1 MALSQR
7 QKISAIN
14 KALSSQMT
22 LEQAIVELSSGGMG
36 KVTGAKGEKLDI
48 TDDDLS
54 LMLKNMGWVKSL
66 KVSSAKGKIKVSPRD
81 KKTYDNYKNLKKAA
95 RKALPASSGSI
106 NPNNLTALKKVLQ
119 AQNPKTKKK

>member
-1 MALSQR
+1 
-7 QKISAIN
+7 
-14 KALSSQMT
+14 MT

-106 NPNNLTALKKVLQ
+106 NPNNLTALKKVLE